1 VWSFSSTVYEVHHK
15 ELENLIRDRLPN
27 VLFPNNDMVM
37 GYFLDNQGTDLGFK
51 HWNELTPA
59 FVYDK
64 EIPYFNLLVPTVD
77 TTRFSFF
84 IEQLLIH
91 KKNVYV
97 TGSSGTGKSV
107 VIQQLLTSI
116 QHKRSLDSFPFIFSA
131 QTDSKDTQ
139 LAIENKLEKIKKNL
153 MGAKAGRTSAIFV
166 DDINMPAVEVYGAQ
180 PPIELLRLLVD
191 KGGVYDRRERFW
203 KSVINTVLVCCS
215 APPGG
220 GRNNIT
226 LRFTRHF
233 NMLNFP

>member
-1 VWSFSSTVYEVHHK
+1 
-15 ELENLIRDRLPN
+15 
-27 VLFPNNDMVM
+27 
-37 GYFLDNQGTDLGFK
+37 
-51 HWNELTPA
+51 
-59 FVYDK
+59 
-64 EIPYFNLLVPTVD
+64 
-77 TTRFSFF
+77 
-84 IEQLLIH
+84 
-91 KKNVYV
+91 
-97 TGSSGTGKSV
+97 
-107 VIQQLLTSI
+107 
-116 QHKRSLDSFPFIFSA
+116 
-131 QTDSKDTQ
+131 
-139 LAIENKLEKIKKNL
+139 

-226 LRFTRHF
+226 PRFTRHF